1 MINDTYFTI
10 EKDAQGGVFKDKGSK
25 FYGYIF
31 YVTSEQEVKERID
44 LLKEEHYKARHWC
57 YAYMLGTFTK
67 KYRANDDGE
76 PSNSAGQPILG
87 QIKSFDLTNVL
98 IVVVRYF
105 GGTKLG
111 VGGLISA
118 YKEGAKLAIEASKI
132 VKKTIDVHLKLT
144 FTYEHLNKIM
154 RVIKDNKLDIVSQS
168 MEMECELIV
177 SMRLADSD
185 RIEEVFKNLRCAKV
199 KKVD

>member
-168 MEMECELIV
+168 MEMKCEFIV
-177 SMRLADSD
+177 SMRLADAD